1 MQAKFLVFF
10 FLTLFAASFAI
21 SDYETDSVFKPEGSM
36 VTGNGFAK
44 PVIAPLSSIPQHK
57 EIIGEVEEFNYEAGE
72 VIRKENWVYRKP
84 NFSPI
89 HSVSEDQSDEN
100 GLQTYS
106 ATSVQT
112 PIIKK
117 AFPGIVNQGKT
128 QPDCNI
134 AVGPER
140 LMLAV
145 NSSVAIFTKTGDL
158 KFQTTFDEWFA
169 PLTNQAG
176 SLLFDP
182 KLLYDAQSGH
192 FLFLMNA
199 RRRDHRSWFLL
210 SVSKTSDPEGDW
222 AFYAFDM
229 QITGDKRDDFWAD
242 FPRMGFDENA
252 IYLTGNMH
260 EFGRLLRFRYA
271 KIRVLPKAQV
281 YKFGAVSWKE
291 FAHLTDANNFKAID
305 IEPVMAFGTT
315 GTGYL
320 VNANIV
326 EGTKLTLWKISNP
339 GTTNSKISKKGIAV
353 SSYQL
358 PPDAPQK
365 GGDVVITTRDAGV
378 YNAVFRDGSIYT
390 AHNVAYD
397 WGSGPV
403 CAVRFYQIKTN
414 GELVQEITYG
424 KNGYSYFFPVVMVD
438 SKNSVV
444 LGFNRCSKSTYTGIF
459 FTGRKVSDP
468 LGKFRNLGRLIS
480 GQSYYGVYFS
490 GSNIGRWGDYNGIS
504 LDSDDSFFFYSQY
517 AKSPAKWETL
527 VGQLKY

>member
-1 MQAKFLVFF
+1 MQGKFLTFL
-10 FLTLFAASFAI
+10 FLTLFAASFVAADHEI
-21 SDYETDSVFKPEGSM
+21 DSIFKPEGSM
-36 VTGNGFAK
+36 VAGHGSTK

-57 EIIGEVEEFNYEAGE
+57 EILSAVEEFNNEAGE
-72 VIRKENWVYRKP
+72 VLRKENWDYRKP
-84 NFSPI
+84 HFSPK
-89 HSVSEDQSDEN
+89 HSVSEDKSDEN
-100 GLQTYS
+100 ILQSLS
-106 ATSVQT
+106 AVSAQT

-117 AFPGIVNQGKT
+117 AFAGIANQGKA

-182 KLLYDAQSGH
+182 KLLYDSESGH

-199 RRRDHRSWFLL
+199 RRADHRSWFLL

-229 QITGDKRDDFWAD
+229 QITGGKRDIFWAD

-260 EFGRLLRFRYA
+260 EFGGILRFRYA

-281 YKFGAVSWKE
+281 YKFGNVQWKE

-305 IEPVMAFGTT
+305 IEPVIAFGTT
-315 GTGYL
+315 GAGYL

-339 GTTNSKISKKGIAV
+339 GTTNSKLSKKGIAV

-365 GGDVVITTRDAGV
+365 GGDIIITTRDAGV

-403 CAVRFYQIKTN
+403 CAIRFYQIKTN

-424 KNGYSYFFPVVMVD
+424 KNGYSYFFPVVMLD
-438 SKNSVV
+438 SKKNVMM
-444 LGFNRCSKSTYTGIF
+444 GFNRCSKSTYAGIF
-459 FTGRKVSDP
+459 FTGRKASDP
-468 LGKFRNLGRLIS
+468 LGKFRNLGKLIS
-480 GQSYYGVYFS
+480 GQSYYAVFFS
-490 GSNIGRWGDYNGIS
+490 GSNVGRWGDYNGIS
-504 LDSDDSFFFYSQY
+504 LDSDDSFYFFSEY
-517 AKSPAKWETL
+517 AKSPEKWETI